1 MAVTSLWPIKG
12 RVDKVITYVR
22 NPEKITEEYYSEN
35 AALHVIDGV
44 VQYAADDTKTE
55 RREYV
60 SCLNCDEATA
70 TEQFVLAKKMFRKED
85 GRLCYHGY
93 QSFKPGEINAQTA
106 HEIGVELARRLWG
119 DRFQVVIATHCNTG
133 TYHNHFV
140 LNSVSFR
147 DGLKFY
153 NLRSDY
159 LAMRAA
165 SDELCRN
172 YGISVI
178 EDPQQRKKNYGLRK
192 AEQQGLLTQSQMIRN
207 DIDRA
212 VRASWTPQQFAAA
225 MREMGYTIRV
235 TGESGARL
243 KHPTVMPPGS
253 KKNFRFDSL
262 GDGYDLES
270 ILDRVCRNW
279 RREPL
284 YETQKPVFRSY
295 KMDRKPVKKL
305 TGLRALYFRYCIL
318 LGTIK
323 NKPERVKKVSWLL
336 REDLIKLDR
345 YIAQAKLLIDN
356 KIETVEE
363 LDAYKGSVEER
374 LAALEAD
381 RTACRNILR
390 RTTSRENG
398 PSDEELKAKI
408 KRLSGELKKAR
419 KELEYCSDIAK
430 RSAQIHRSLAE
441 LRGSRNP
448 DEQELYQT
456 YCYRQYSQKNDCC
469 EQNKR

>member
-1 MAVTSLWPIKG
+1 MLSGL
-12 RVDKVITYVR
+12 
-22 NPEKITEEYYSEN
+22 
-35 AALHVIDGV
+35 IDGV

-93 QSFKPGEINAQTA
+93 QSFKPGEVNAQTA

-153 NLRSDY
+153 NRRSDY
-159 LAMRAA
+159 LKMRAV
-165 SDELCRN
+165 SDELCRE

-178 EDPQQRKKNYGLRK
+178 EEPQQRKKDYGLRK
-192 AEQQGLLTQSQMIRN
+192 AERNEQLTQSQMIRN

-212 VRASWTPQQFAAA
+212 VRASLVPQDFAAA

-235 TGESGARL
+235 TGESGAPL
-243 KHPTVMPPGS
+243 KHPTITPPGA

-270 ILDRVCRNW
+270 ILDRVSNNW
-279 RREPL
+279 HTEPL
-284 YETQKPVFRSY
+284 FEVQKLVYRSY
-295 KMDRKPVKKL
+295 KKVRKPAKKL
-305 TGLRALYFRYCIL
+305 TGLQALYIRYCFM
-318 LGTIK
+318 LGIIK
-323 NKPERVKKVSWLL
+323 KHPNRIKKVSWQL
-336 REDLIKLDR
+336 REDLMKLDR
-345 YIAQAKLLIDN
+345 YIDQAKLLIDN
-356 KIETVEE
+356 KIETTEDLE
-363 LDAYKGSVEER
+363 TYKSSVEER
-374 LAALEAD
+374 LTALEAE
-381 RTACRNILR
+381 RTACRNLLR
-390 RTTSRENG
+390 RTTGRKDG
-398 PSDEELKAKI
+398 PRDEELNAQI
-408 KRLSGELKKAR
+408 KHLSGEIKQAR
-419 KELEYCSDIAK
+419 KDLKCCGEIAERYAQLHQNLSEQQRNNRTPVQEHSSHNCERKERYSKSSPIMSDG
-430 RSAQIHRSLAE
+430 RTS
-441 LRGSRNP
+441 
-448 DEQELYQT
+448 
-456 YCYRQYSQKNDCC
+456 
-469 EQNKR
+469 

>member
-60 SCLNCDEATA
+60 TCLNCDEATA
-70 TEQFVLAKKMFRKED
+70 TEEFILAKKLFRKED

-93 QSFKPGEINAQTA
+93 QSFKPGEVNAQTA
-106 HEIGVELARRLWG
+106 HEIGVALAQRLWG
-119 DRFQVVIATHCNTG
+119 NRFQVVIATHCNTG
-133 TYHNHFV
+133 AYHNHFV

-153 NLRSDY
+153 NRRSDY

-172 YGISVI
+172 YELSVI
-178 EDPQQRKKNYGLRK
+178 EEPQQRKKNYGLRK
-192 AEQQGLLTQSQMIRN
+192 AEQQGQLTQSQMIRN

-235 TGESGARL
+235 KGESGVRL
-243 KHPTVMPPGS
+243 KHPTVTPPGA

-262 GDGYDLES
+262 GEGYDLES
-270 ILDRVCRNW
+270 ILDRVNMNW
-279 RREPL
+279 HTERL
-284 YETQKPVFRSY
+284 YEAPKSVFRTY
-295 KMDRKPVKKL
+295 KMVRKPMKKL

-323 NKPERVKKVSWLL
+323 KKPERVKKVSWLL

-356 KIETVEE
+356 KIETTED
-363 LDAYKGSVEER
+363 LDAYKSSVEER
-374 LAALEAD
+374 LAALEAE
-381 RTACRNILR
+381 RTACRNLLR
-390 RTTSRENG
+390 RTIGRENG
-398 PSDEELKAKI
+398 PSDEELKDRI
-408 KRLSGELKKAR
+408 KHLSSEMKQAR
-419 KELEYCSDIAK
+419 KELEYCGDIAE
-430 RSAQIHRSLAE
+430 RSGQVRNNMHE
-441 LRGSRNP
+441 LFRDKKERESK
-448 DEQELYQT
+448 
-456 YCYRQYSQKNDCC
+456 QYSYREPRKDGREDC
-469 EQNKR
+469 R

>member
-44 VQYAADDTKTE
+44 VQYAADDSKTE

-93 QSFKPGEINAQTA
+93 QSFKPGEVNAQTA

-153 NLRSDY
+153 NRRSDY
-159 LAMRAA
+159 LKMRTV
-165 SDELCRN
+165 SDELCRE

-178 EDPQQRKKNYGLRK
+178 EEPQQRKKDYGLRK
-192 AEQQGLLTQSQMIRN
+192 AERNGQLTQSQMIRN

-212 VRASWTPQQFAAA
+212 VRASLVPQDFAAA

-235 TGESGARL
+235 TGESGVQL
-243 KHPTVMPPGS
+243 KHPTITPFGA

-262 GDGYDLES
+262 GEGYDLES
-270 ILDRVCRNW
+270 ILDRVSRNW
-279 RREPL
+279 HTEPL
-284 YETQKPVFRSY
+284 FEAPKPAYRSC
-295 KMDRKPVKKL
+295 KKVRKPAKKL
-305 TGLRALYFRYCIL
+305 TGLRALYIRYCFV
-318 LGTIK
+318 LGIIK
-323 NKPERVKKVSWLL
+323 THPNRIKKVSWQL

-345 YIAQAKLLIDN
+345 YIAEAKLLLAN
-356 KIETVEE
+356 KIETTED
-363 LDAYKGSVEER
+363 LAAYKSGVEQRIGSLESRRAEYRNLFRRVCRDEDAPTDEALR
-374 LAALEAD
+374 AAI
-381 RTACRNILR
+381 RQI
-390 RTTSRENG
+390 
-398 PSDEELKAKI
+398 SDELKQ
-408 KRLSGELKKAR
+408 AR
-419 KELEYCSDIAK
+419 KELEYCADIAQ
-430 RSAQIHRSLAE
+430 RSEQVRQN
-441 LRGSRNP
+441 LRDLNRDNQAPPHALCSKSYDSWVR
-448 DEQELYQT
+448 
-456 YCYRQYSQKNDCC
+456 
-469 EQNKR
+469 

>member
-60 SCLNCDEATA
+60 TCLNCDEATA
-70 TEQFVLAKKMFRKED
+70 TEEFILAKKMFRKED

-93 QSFKPGEINAQTA
+93 QSFKPGEVNAQTA
-106 HEIGVELARRLWG
+106 HEIGVALAQRLWG
-119 DRFQVVIATHCNTG
+119 NRFQVVIATHCNTG
-133 TYHNHFV
+133 AYHNHFV

-153 NLRSDY
+153 NRRSDY

-178 EDPQQRKKNYGLRK
+178 EDPQQRKKDYGLRK
-192 AEQQGLLTQSQMIRN
+192 AEQQGQLTQSQMIRN

-212 VRASWTPQQFAAA
+212 VRASLVPQQFAAA

-243 KHPTVMPPGS
+243 KHPTVTPPGA

-262 GDGYDLES
+262 GEGYDMES
-270 ILDRVCRNW
+270 ILDRVSRNW
-279 RREPL
+279 HTERLFEAPTPVRRA
-284 YETQKPVFRSY
+284 Y
-295 KMDRKPVKKL
+295 KMARKPVKKL
-305 TGLRALYFRYCIL
+305 TGLRALYFKYRIM

-323 NKPERVKKVSWLL
+323 KKPERVKKVSWLL

-356 KIETVEE
+356 KIETAED
-363 LDAYKGSVEER
+363 LDAYKGSVEAR
-374 LAALEAD
+374 LAALEAE
-381 RTACRNILR
+381 RTACRNLLR
-390 RTTSRENG
+390 RTTGREEG
-398 PSDEELKAKI
+398 PSDDELKARI
-408 KRLSGELKKAR
+408 KHLSGELKHAR
-419 KELEYCSDIAK
+419 KELEYCCDIVDRSSQLHQCLLDIYSDNQPQRRESCTRPQGGIE
-430 RSAQIHRSLAE
+430 R
-441 LRGSRNP
+441 
-448 DEQELYQT
+448 
-456 YCYRQYSQKNDCC
+456 
-469 EQNKR
+469 

>member
-55 RREYV
+55 RREYMT
-60 SCLNCDEATA
+60 CLNCDEATA
-70 TEQFVLAKKMFRKED
+70 TEEFILAKKMFRKED

-93 QSFKPGEINAQTA
+93 QSFKPGEVNAQTA
-106 HEIGVELARRLWG
+106 HEIGVALAQRLWG
-119 DRFQVVIATHCNTG
+119 NRFQVVIATHCNTG
-133 TYHNHFV
+133 AYHNHFV

-153 NLRSDY
+153 NRRSDY

-172 YGISVI
+172 YELSVI

-192 AEQQGLLTQSQMIRN
+192 AEQQGPLTQSQMIRN

-212 VRASWTPQQFAAA
+212 VRASLTPQQFAAA

-235 TGESGARL
+235 TSESGVRL
-243 KHPTVMPPGS
+243 KHPTVTPPGA

-270 ILDRVCRNW
+270 ILDRVSRNW
-279 RREPL
+279 HTEPL
-284 YETQKPVFRSY
+284 FEAQKPVFRSY
-295 KMDRKPVKKL
+295 KMARKPAKKL
-305 TGLRALYFRYCIL
+305 TGLRALYFKYCIL

-323 NKPERVKKVSWLL
+323 KKPERVKKVSWLL

-356 KIETVEE
+356 KIETAEDLE
-363 LDAYKGSVEER
+363 AYKGSVEER
-374 LAALEAD
+374 LAALEAE
-381 RTACRNILR
+381 RTACRNLLR
-390 RTTSRENG
+390 RTTGREDG

-408 KRLSGELKKAR
+408 KRLSGDLKQAR
-419 KELEYCSDIAK
+419 KELKYCGEIAERSDGI
-430 RSAQIHRSLAE
+430 RQNII
-441 LRGSRNP
+441 
-448 DEQELYQT
+448 ELYSDRANPKHDH
-456 YCYRQYSQKNDCC
+456 YRSIITRQRSQDDYMK
-469 EQNKR
+469 

>member
-60 SCLNCDEATA
+60 TCLNCDEATA
-70 TEQFVLAKKMFRKED
+70 TEEFILAKKLFRKED

-93 QSFKPGEINAQTA
+93 QSFKPGEVNAQTA
-106 HEIGVELARRLWG
+106 HEIGVALAQRLWG
-119 DRFQVVIATHCNTG
+119 NRFQVVIATHCNTG
-133 TYHNHFV
+133 AYHNHFV

-153 NLRSDY
+153 NRRSDY

-178 EDPQQRKKNYGLRK
+178 EDPQQRKKDYGLRK
-192 AEQQGLLTQSQMIRN
+192 AEQQGQLTQSQMIRN

-235 TGESGARL
+235 KGESGVRL
-243 KHPTVMPPGS
+243 KHPTVTPPGA

-262 GDGYDLES
+262 GQGYDLES
-270 ILDRVCRNW
+270 ILDRVSRNW
-279 RREPL
+279 HTERLFEAP
-284 YETQKPVFRSY
+284 KPVYRSY
-295 KMDRKPVKKL
+295 KMVRKPAKKL
-305 TGLRALYFRYCIL
+305 TGLRALYFKYCIL

-323 NKPERVKKVSWLL
+323 KKPERVKKVSWLL

-356 KIETVEE
+356 KIETAEDLE
-363 LDAYKGSVEER
+363 TYKGSVEER
-374 LAALEAD
+374 LTALEAE
-381 RTACRNILR
+381 RTARRNLLR
-390 RTTSRENG
+390 RTTGRENG
-398 PSDEELKAKI
+398 PSDEELITGI
-408 KRLSGELKKAR
+408 KRLSDELKQAR
-419 KELEYCSDIAK
+419 KELEYCCDIAD
-430 RSAQIHRSLAE
+430 RSKQICANLYVLHRNTHDPKQHSIRDLG
-441 LRGSRNP
+441 R
-448 DEQELYQT
+448 
-456 YCYRQYSQKNDCC
+456 
-469 EQNKR
+469 

>member
-35 AALHVIDGV
+35 PALHVIDGV
-44 VQYAADDTKTE
+44 VQYAAHDTKTE

-93 QSFKPGEINAQTA
+93 QSFKPGEINAQAA

-153 NLRSDY
+153 NRRSDY
-159 LAMRAA
+159 LKMRAM
-165 SDELCRN
+165 SDELCRE

-178 EDPQQRKKNYGLRK
+178 EEPQQRKKDYGLRK
-192 AEQQGLLTQSQMIRN
+192 AERNGQLTQSQMIRN

-212 VRASWTPQQFAAA
+212 VRASLVPQDFAAA

-235 TGESGARL
+235 TGESGAPL
-243 KHPTVMPPGS
+243 KHPTITPPGA

-270 ILDRVCRNW
+270 ILDRVSSNW
-279 RREPL
+279 HTEPL
-284 YETQKPVFRSY
+284 FEIPKQVYRSY
-295 KMDRKPVKKL
+295 KMARKPAKKL
-305 TGLRALYFRYCIL
+305 TGLRALYFKYCIL

-323 NKPERVKKVSWLL
+323 KKPERVKKVSWLL

-356 KIETVEE
+356 KIETAEDLE
-363 LDAYKGSVEER
+363 TYKGSVEER
-374 LAALEAD
+374 LAALEAE
-381 RTACRNILR
+381 RTACRNLLR
-390 RTTSRENG
+390 RTTGREDG
-398 PSDEELKAKI
+398 PDDEDLKAKN
-408 KRLSGELKKAR
+408 KHLSGELKQAR
-419 KELEYCSDIAK
+419 KELEHCCDIAD
-430 RSAQIHRSLAE
+430 RSNQIGRTLLEFH
-441 LRGSRNP
+441 
-448 DEQELYQT
+448 
-456 YCYRQYSQKNDCC
+456 
-469 EQNKR
+469 

>member
-60 SCLNCDEATA
+60 TCLNCDEATA
-70 TEQFVLAKKMFRKED
+70 TEEFILAKKMFRKED

-93 QSFKPGEINAQTA
+93 QSFKPGEVNAQTA
-106 HEIGVELARRLWG
+106 HEIGVALAQRLWG
-119 DRFQVVIATHCNTG
+119 NRFQVVIATHCNTG
-133 TYHNHFV
+133 AYHNHFV
-140 LNSVSFR
+140 LNSVSFK

-153 NLRSDY
+153 NRRSDY

-192 AEQQGLLTQSQMIRN
+192 AEQQGQITQSQMIRN

-212 VRASWTPQQFAAA
+212 VQASLAPQQFAAA

-235 TGESGARL
+235 KGESGVRL
-243 KHPTVMPPGS
+243 KHPTVTPPGA

-262 GDGYDLES
+262 GEGYDLES
-270 ILDRVCRNW
+270 ILDRVSTNW
-279 RREPL
+279 RRDPL
-284 YETQKPVFRSY
+284 FEASKPVYRTY
-295 KMDRKPVKKL
+295 KKVRKPVKKL
-305 TGLRALYFRYCIL
+305 TGLRALYFKYCIL

-323 NKPERVKKVSWLL
+323 KKPERVKKVSWLL

-356 KIETVEE
+356 KIETTEDLE
-363 LDAYKGSVEER
+363 TYKGSVEAR
-374 LAALEAD
+374 LAALEAE
-381 RTACRNILR
+381 RTACRNLLR
-390 RTTSRENG
+390 RTTGRENG

-408 KRLSGELKKAR
+408 KRLSGDLKQVR
-419 KELEYCSDIAK
+419 KELEYCDEIAN
-430 RSAQIHRSLAE
+430 RSAQVHQTLVEHQRNDQTPVHEHRSQNQD
-441 LRGSRNP
+441 LRER
-448 DEQELYQT
+448 
-456 YCYRQYSQKNDCC
+456 
-469 EQNKR
+469 

>member
-60 SCLNCDEATA
+60 TCLNCDEATA
-70 TEQFVLAKKMFRKED
+70 TEEFILAKKMFRKED

-93 QSFKPGEINAQTA
+93 QSFKPGEVNAQTA
-106 HEIGVELARRLWG
+106 HEIGVALAQRLWG
-119 DRFQVVIATHCNTG
+119 NRFQVVIATHCNTG
-133 TYHNHFV
+133 AYHNHFV

-153 NLRSDY
+153 NRRSDY

-178 EDPQQRKKNYGLRK
+178 ENPQQHKKNYGLRK
-192 AEQQGLLTQSQMIRN
+192 AEQQGQLTQSQIIRN

-212 VRASWTPQQFAAA
+212 VRASLVPQQFAAA

-235 TGESGARL
+235 KGESGVRL
-243 KHPTVMPPGS
+243 KHPTVTPPGA

-262 GDGYDLES
+262 GEGYDLES
-270 ILDRVCRNW
+270 ILDRVNMNW
-279 RREPL
+279 HTERL
-284 YETQKPVFRSY
+284 YEAPKSVFRTY
-295 KMDRKPVKKL
+295 KMVRKPMKKL

-323 NKPERVKKVSWLL
+323 KKPERVKKVSWLL

-356 KIETVEE
+356 KIETAED
-363 LDAYKGSVEER
+363 LDAYKSSVEGR
-374 LAALEAD
+374 LAALEAE
-381 RTACRNILR
+381 RTACRNHLR
-390 RTTSRENG
+390 RTTGRENG
-398 PSDEELKAKI
+398 PSDDELKAKI
-408 KRLSGELKKAR
+408 KHLSGEMKQVR
-419 KELEYCSDIAK
+419 KELEYCSEIAEK
-430 RSAQIHRSLAE
+430 SSQVRQNLVEQQRNNQTPVQEHRSQNRD
-441 LRGSRNP
+441 LRER
-448 DEQELYQT
+448 
-456 YCYRQYSQKNDCC
+456 
-469 EQNKR
+469 